1 MNLNKMKIF
10 CFAVRYS
17 CFDRSGIVDARNFYL
32 TVQMMFSI
40 SETLIKGTYLHHSH
54 ENFILVIF
62 NRNIRLL
69 FTIFILS
76 NEKKDSCVAGH
87 SWQSCFR
94 RRSGKYKLCVS
105 LRSYKYAV
113 CKMNY
118 LVQYNSSISTDGD
131 YYILSKYN
139 GSHADLPPS
148 RDSKHQVSSSNI
160 ELKQF
165 RVAAW
170 SKLLVIKNLLQQP
183 KISERYDYIFY
194 LYSDAVLSPLTSHRS
209 LDDFF
214 KDADAT
220 TI

>member
-1 MNLNKMKIF
+1 MKKKIHALLVTVDNHALEDLASTNYV
-10 CFAVRYS
+10 AVINMQYAKRHSYD
-17 CFDRSGIVDARNFYL
+17 FL
-32 TVQMMFSI
+32 SI
-40 SETLIKGTYLHHSH
+40 LG
-54 ENFILVIF
+54 
-62 NRNIRLL
+62 
-69 FTIFILS
+69 
-76 NEKKDSCVAGH
+76 
-87 SWQSCFR
+87 
-94 RRSGKYKLCVS
+94 
-105 LRSYKYAV
+105 
-113 CKMNY
+113 KMNY

-194 LYSDAVLSPLTSHRS
+194 LYSDL
-209 LDDFF
+209 
-214 KDADAT
+214 
-220 TI
+220 